1 MSALSI
7 ASHLDRTRL
16 AKIADGLAVAVA
28 VSLPWSTSVT
38 GILLV
43 LFLCALIPTLD
54 WAAPRRELLTAAGGL
69 PVLLVALGVLGMA
82 WADVS
87 LAERWRGVGSFFKL
101 LVIPLLFVQFRRSE
115 RGLWVFAAYVV
126 SCVVLLVISSYIHAP
141 AKVEPVFVKNSAT
154 QSGEFVTC
162 IFGLLFVAVECVE
175 RRRWWWLAGLVT
187 VMLCMLAN
195 VFYIATGRTAVV
207 VIRGRLGAF
216 VARTMSGKG
225 MA

>member
-43 LFLCALIPTLD
+43 LLLLALIPTLD
-54 WAAPRRELLTAAGGL
+54 WADLRRELLTAAGGL

-87 LAERWRGVGSFFKL
+87 AGGGMGRGRVVLQAAGDPAAVCAIPQVRTRSMGVSRLCCL
-101 LVIPLLFVQFRRSE
+101 LRRS
-115 RGLWVFAAYVV
+115 
-126 SCVVLLVISSYIHAP
+126 
-141 AKVEPVFVKNSAT
+141 
-154 QSGEFVTC
+154 
-162 IFGLLFVAVECVE
+162 
-175 RRRWWWLAGLVT
+175 AGDLE
-187 VMLCMLAN
+187 LHP
-195 VFYIATGRTAVV
+195 
-207 VIRGRLGAF
+207 
-216 VARTMSGKG
+216 
-225 MA
+225 